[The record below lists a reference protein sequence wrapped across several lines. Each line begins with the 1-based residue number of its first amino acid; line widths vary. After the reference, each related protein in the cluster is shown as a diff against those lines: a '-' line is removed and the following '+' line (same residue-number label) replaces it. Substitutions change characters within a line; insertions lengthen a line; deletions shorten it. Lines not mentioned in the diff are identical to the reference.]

1 MTNQSNK
8 EIVNSK
14 LIKLGWISCNSDGKI
29 WFIYSSED
37 FTETDHSEKF
47 ASRLLDSY
55 GIDYTTSEKV
65 ETYTEYGLYEEPI
78 EEHMVKVATI
88 VIHD

>member
-8 EIVNSK
+8 ETVESK
-14 LIKLGWISCNSDGKI
+14 LIKLGWVSFNSDGKL
-29 WFIYSSED
+29 WFMYSSED

-55 GIDYTTSEKV
+55 GIDYTTSERV
-65 ETYTEYGLYEEPI
+65 ETYYEYDEYEEPI
-78 EEHMVKVATI
+78 DEHRVKVATI

>member
-14 LIKLGWISCNSDGKI
+14 LIKLGWISCNSDGKL

-37 FTETDHSEKF
+37 FTETNHFLHQAEK
-47 ASRLLDSY
+47 LLDRY
-55 GIDYTTSEKV
+55 GLDYTTSEKV

-78 EEHMVKVATI
+78 DEHRVKVATI

>member
-8 EIVNSK
+8 EIVESK
-14 LIKLGWISCNSDGKI
+14 LIKLGWVSFNSDGKL
-29 WFIYSSED
+29 WFMYSSED
-37 FTETDHSEKF
+37 FAETDHSVKF

-55 GIDYTTSEKV
+55 GIDYTISERV
-65 ETYTEYGLYEEPI
+65 GTYYDYDMYEEPI
-78 EEHMVKVATI
+78 DEHMVKVATI

>member
-8 EIVNSK
+8 EAAKSK
-14 LIKLGWISCNSDGKI
+14 LINLGWISCDSDGKL

-37 FTETDHSEKF
+37 FSETNHFSHQAEK
-47 ASRLLDSY
+47 LLDSY
-55 GIDYTTSEKV
+55 GIDYTTSERV
-65 ETYTEYGLYEEPI
+65 ETYNEYDEHEEPI
-78 EEHMVKVATI
+78 DEHRVKVATI

>member
-14 LIKLGWISCNSDGKI
+14 LINLGWVSCNSDGKF

-37 FTETDHSEKF
+37 FTKTNHFLHNAEK
-47 ASRLLDSY
+47 LLDSY
-55 GIDYTTSEKV
+55 GLDYTTSERV
-65 ETYTEYGLYEEPI
+65 ETCYEYDEYEEPI
-78 EEHMVKVATI
+78 DEYMVKVATI

>member
-8 EIVNSK
+8 ENVKSK
-14 LIKLGWISCNSDGKI
+14 LIKLGWTSLDSDGKL

-37 FTETDHSEKF
+37 FSETNHFLHQAEK
-47 ASRLLDSY
+47 LLDRY
-55 GIDYTTSEKV
+55 GFDYTTSERV
-65 ETYTEYGLYEEPI
+65 ETYNEYDEYEEPI
-78 EEHMVKVATI
+78 DEHRVKVATI

>member
-8 EIVNSK
+8 ETVELK
-14 LIKLGWISCNSDGKI
+14 LIKLGWASFNSNGKL
-29 WFIYSSED
+29 WFMYSSED

-55 GIDYTTSEKV
+55 GIDYTTYERV
-65 ETYTEYGLYEEPI
+65 ETYYEYDEYEEPI
-78 EEHMVKVATI
+78 DEHRVKVATI